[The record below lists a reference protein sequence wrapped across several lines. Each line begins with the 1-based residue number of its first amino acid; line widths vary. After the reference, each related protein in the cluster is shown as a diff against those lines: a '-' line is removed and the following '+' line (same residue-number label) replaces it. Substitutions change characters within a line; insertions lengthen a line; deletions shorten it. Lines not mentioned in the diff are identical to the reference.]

1 MRFALHATMIQTPPQ
16 IFDRLVWK
24 YNRDRVATGYKKA
37 AFLKELAC
45 ARLAERL
52 ELVRRNFTNI
62 LDLGCHGGQM
72 GAALPKRFHDQPIS

>member
-1 MRFALHATMIQTPPQ
+1 MVQKPPQ
-16 IFDRLVWK
+16 IFNRLAWQH
-24 YNRDRVATGYKKA
+24 NRDRAAAGYEKT

-52 ELVRRNFTNI
+52 ELVRRNFSDI

-72 GAALPKRFHDQPIS
+72 ARPCRRGSMTSQ